1 MGEVLMIAWILVI
14 LAMAL
19 DYGKKAWTLFIELIV
34 VGRLNPPLVEVLY
47 LILVWYYCELR
58 PWRALYECYYIVVF
72 FYMYEAICKVLY
84 EAICKVC
91 VKLQCEEVLMVLKW
105 YCIECYYANEKAC
118 FSRNGD
124 MWWWWTMM
132 KIRWCCSSYARLE
145 YLVLCHESLIMYM
158 SIWMFGWAMT

>member
-1 MGEVLMIAWILVI
+1 MGELNVVSLMGEVLMIAWILVI

-105 YCIECYYANEKAC
+105 YCIECYYANVKAC

-132 KIRWCCSSYARLE
+132 
-145 YLVLCHESLIMYM
+145 SLYKMM
-158 SIWMFGWAMT
+158 L